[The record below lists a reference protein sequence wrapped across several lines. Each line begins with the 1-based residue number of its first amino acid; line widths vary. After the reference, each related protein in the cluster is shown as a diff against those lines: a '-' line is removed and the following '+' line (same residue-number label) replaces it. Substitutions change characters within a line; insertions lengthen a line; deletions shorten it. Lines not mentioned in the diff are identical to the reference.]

1 MPGTQIL
8 LALNISVQSITE
20 FSAIKILKYAI
31 KDLSIYLAIK
41 TNRYKIHHQRVENF
55 IMISMISSFKQ
66 FISDYSAFTLNP
78 NKPSANLVTFT
89 SIPGAKID
97 VWTDPSMVCWVTI
110 PCSEQGLESLS
121 HSRRML
127 IQNVTPLSQALEYF
141 TVQLHV
147 PNWCGSQVGINSWE
161 LCVAALYCGR
171 GIRVKDLSRSASAWG
186 AWLWWSDTATHHFY
200 YLLNAWNAN
209 WWKHFCCLEM
219 LLLGGVHFD
228 YYEKIQFSAF
238 FSDTQCSVWGWTN
251 TSECSSQILFVLEHT
266 WVNYWQCSELKYLFW
281 GFILCSF
288 AAPRQDK
295 ILLWSPLFL
304 LHKGGTQWL
313 CPITK
318 TTKMQPRHCKHL
330 VTKSLSWTFS
340 KNKKKKTPKRKRD
353 AVIQCQECSGRG
365 TASL

>member
-1 MPGTQIL
+1 M
-8 LALNISVQSITE
+8 
-20 FSAIKILKYAI
+20 
-31 KDLSIYLAIK
+31 
-41 TNRYKIHHQRVENF
+41 
-55 IMISMISSFKQ
+55 
-66 FISDYSAFTLNP
+66 
-78 NKPSANLVTFT
+78 
-89 SIPGAKID
+89 
-97 VWTDPSMVCWVTI
+97 
-110 PCSEQGLESLS
+110 
-121 HSRRML
+121 
-127 IQNVTPLSQALEYF
+127 
-141 TVQLHV
+141 QLHV

-318 TTKMQPRHCKHL
+318 TTIMQPRHCKHL

-340 KNKKKKTPKRKRD
+340 KNKKKHPK
-353 AVIQCQECSGRG
+353 GRG
-365 TASL
+365 MQSFSARSAQGEAQLPYRTFCFIQRGRWKRPCFWHLSEPPHYIFVAIS